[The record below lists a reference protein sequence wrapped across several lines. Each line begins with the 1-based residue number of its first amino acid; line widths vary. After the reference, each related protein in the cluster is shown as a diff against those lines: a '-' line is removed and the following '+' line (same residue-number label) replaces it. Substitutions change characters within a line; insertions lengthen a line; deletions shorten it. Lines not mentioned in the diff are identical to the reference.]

1 MKSLYCIE
9 IVWMLVKFY
18 ICDIDSMLKFKSKIT
33 VANNDLSI
41 IDFLKLTLH
50 ASRKWSLQ
58 KTVNAYCKPC
68 TEVKKKKAVLKRK
81 NVMTEKDNQLVSH

>member
-9 IVWMLVKFY
+9 IVSILVKFC
-18 ICDIDSMLKFKSKIT
+18 ICDTDSMLKFKSRIT

-50 ASRKWSLQ
+50 TSRK
-58 KTVNAYCKPC
+58 
-68 TEVKKKKAVLKRK
+68 
-81 NVMTEKDNQLVSH
+81 